1 MKPEV
6 FFAKF
11 EEIFADEDLPKKLCV
26 AVSGG
31 ADSLA
36 LTLLLQEFCLD
47 KNIEIFAVTI
57 DHKMRAD
64 SAKEAAELGKILAER
79 KISHSILT
87 ISATEVPTKNIE
99 AELREMRYEMLID
112 FCEKNEIR
120 HLFLGHHIGD
130 IAENFLIRLFRGSG
144 LDGLS
149 AISEVSK
156 RGQIKLVRP
165 LLNFKKDDLKSFLR
179 SKKVEWFE
187 DESNLDEK
195 FLRNKIRNFLATFDE
210 KDLIEKRIK
219 NAADEIA
226 KTRDFFDEVMW
237 HESKD
242 AVVFGENEILINRQ
256 KFRELD
262 QKIALKILALSL
274 MKIGQKNYKPRREK
288 LERFY
293 QYLISQDELKPR
305 HFYGCIA
312 KKFDQENAV
321 ILPENE

>member
-11 EEIFADEDLPKKLCV
+11 EKIFADEDLPKKLCV

-57 DHKMRAD
+57 DHKMRD
-64 SAKEAAELGKILAER
+64 NSAKEAAELGRILAER
-79 KISHSILT
+79 KIPHSILT
-87 ISATEVPTKNIE
+87 IMASEVPQKNIE
-99 AELREMRYEMLID
+99 AKLRELRYEMLID
-112 FCEKNEIR
+112 FCKKNEIR
-120 HLFLGHHIGD
+120 HLFLGHHVGD

-149 AISEVSK
+149 AISEVSERSK
-156 RGQIKLVRP
+156 MKLVRP

-237 HESKD
+237 YESKD
-242 AVVFGENEILINRQ
+242 AVVFGESEILINRQ